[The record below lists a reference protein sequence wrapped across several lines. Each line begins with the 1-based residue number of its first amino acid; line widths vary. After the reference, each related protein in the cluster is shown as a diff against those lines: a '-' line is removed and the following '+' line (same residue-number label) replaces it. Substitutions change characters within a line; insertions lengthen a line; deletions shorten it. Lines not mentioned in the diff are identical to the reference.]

1 MTPAAAPPPPNSS
14 EEVASPPVSGA
25 NGLGPKRP
33 HLGESVRLDHWLRL
47 LVVVTTSLVLLG
59 ALYVAVLLLALV
71 HHTVLLFALGG
82 LFAYALD
89 PIVEFVRGNTPARR
103 APSTPA
109 AAPRFF
115 RQRPRWLGVS
125 AVFVIL
131 IGLGGLA
138 TFLLGNEM
146 AHQARVL
153 ARDRTKIEARGRH
166 ELARADAWLAERGVP
181 LSLVETLDN
190 PPDNVRSWGEAL
202 ATGALNVVQHVS
214 SFAVEGAVVLI
225 ITAYFLLYS
234 EEMRKNVDQALPE
247 RIRPYATFWQDDVN
261 HILGGFVRGQAVL
274 ALVLGASAAV
284 VCAALGLRLWLLIGL
299 FVVLASLI
307 PVVGPYI
314 GAIPALVSA
323 IVTPDGPLLHPLVR
337 VVLVSLLFFVIN
349 EFGSKVLYP
358 RLVGKA
364 LGLHEVLVLLVLLA
378 GFEVGGIVGVLF
390 AAPITALAIVTAVHL
405 WRLWHGDAPLSLADA
420 AQTAGERAKKKG
432 VP

>member
-1 MTPAAAPPPPNSS
+1 MMPAAPPPPQIPT
-14 EEVASPPVSGA
+14 EQDEPFAAAGP
-25 NGLGPKRP
+25 NGTRSKRP
-33 HLGESVRLDHWLRL
+33 HLGERVRLDHWLRL
-47 LVVVTTSLVLLG
+47 LVVVTTSLVLLF
-59 ALYVAVLLLALV
+59 ALYVVVLLLGLI

-89 PIVEFVRGNTPARR
+89 PIVEFVRGGARR
-103 APSTPA
+103 
-109 AAPRFF
+109 
-115 RQRPRWLGVS
+115 RPRWLGVS
-125 AVFVIL
+125 AVFL
-131 IGLGGLA
+131 LLLGLSGSS

-146 AHQARVL
+146 AHQARIL
-153 ARDRTKIEARGRH
+153 ARDRAKIESRGRY
-166 ELARADAWLAERGVP
+166 ELARADIWLARRGVP

-190 PPDNVRSWGEAL
+190 PPENVRSWGEAL

-214 SFAVEGAVVLI
+214 RFAVEGAVVLI

-234 EEMRKNVDQALPE
+234 EEMRKSVDQALPE
-247 RIRPYATFWQDDVN
+247 RIRPYAAFWQDDVN

-274 ALVLGASAAV
+274 ALVLGASAAI

-314 GAIPALVSA
+314 GAVPALVSA
-323 IVTPDGPLLHPLVR
+323 IATPDGPLLHPLVR
-337 VVLVSLLFFVIN
+337 VILVSLLFFVIN
-349 EFGSKVLYP
+349 EIGSKVLYP

-405 WRLWHGDAPLSLADA
+405 WRLWHGDAPLSLAQA
-420 AQTAGERAKKKG
+420 AQTAGARAKKKG